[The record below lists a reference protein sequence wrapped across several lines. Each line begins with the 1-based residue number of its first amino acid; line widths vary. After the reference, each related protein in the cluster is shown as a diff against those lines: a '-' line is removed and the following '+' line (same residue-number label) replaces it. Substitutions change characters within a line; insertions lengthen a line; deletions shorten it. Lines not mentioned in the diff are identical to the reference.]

1 MGVFFWRAPPQ
12 SSGSASNTG
21 QDMTQKDK
29 GKGKPYLKVVRDADR
44 LTAKQEAFA
53 QKVAAGAVLS
63 DAYRD
68 CYRAENMADKTVW
81 SEACRLA
88 SNHKVTTRI
97 KAIQADI
104 EADHRTRKARREE
117 YVLKRLQEEAEGAET
132 DGARVRALELLGK
145 SCGVFADRIEI
156 EQDGDKTAA
165 ELEAD
170 LEKRLAAL
178 LGD

>member
-1 MGVFFWRAPPQ
+1 
-12 SSGSASNTG
+12 
-21 QDMTQKDK
+21 MTQKDK
-29 GKGKPYLKVVRDADR
+29 GKGRPYLKVVRDADR

-53 QKVAAGAVLS
+53 QRVAAGAVLS
-63 DAYRD
+63 DAYRE
-68 CYRAENMADKTVW
+68 CYAADNMTDKAVW
-81 SEACRLA
+81 VEACRLA
-88 SNHKVTTRI
+88 SNPKVTLRV
-97 KAIQADI
+97 KAIQAEI

-132 DGARVRALELLGK
+132 DGARVRTLELLGK
-145 SCGVFADRIEI
+145 TVGLFTDKVEI

>member
-1 MGVFFWRAPPQ
+1 MGVIFFRSPPQ

-21 QDMTQKDK
+21 QIMTDKD
-29 GKGKPYLKVVRDADR
+29 KGKPYLRVVKDTDR
-44 LTAKQEAFA
+44 LTAKQEAFC
-53 QKVAAGAVLS
+53 QGVADGKMLV

-68 CYRAENMADKTVW
+68 AGYMPNGSAKTQWEAASRLMSGNSKVMARVQ
-81 SEACRLA
+81 
-88 SNHKVTTRI
+88 
-97 KAIQADI
+97 AIQADR
-104 EADHRTRKARREE
+104 EQEHRTRTARREE

-145 SCGVFADRIEI
+145 TVGIFTDKVEI
-156 EQDGDKTAA
+156 EQDGDKSAA

-170 LEKRLAAL
+170 LERRLAAL

>member
-1 MGVFFWRAPPQ
+1 
-12 SSGSASNTG
+12 
-21 QDMTQKDK
+21 
-29 GKGKPYLKVVRDADR
+29 
-44 LTAKQEAFA
+44 
-53 QKVAAGAVLS
+53 
-63 DAYRD
+63 
-68 CYRAENMADKTVW
+68 MADKPVW
-81 SEACRLA
+81 SEAFRLS

-104 EADHRTRKARREE
+104 EAAHRTRKARREE